1 MFEQLKEII
10 SNQNSSQE
18 EKEIAFLEIQ
28 KNNIST
34 RNYNALRE
42 NITSIREYW
51 SNITTARL
59 TKIIKK
65 IFDMIPCEYE
75 TLENMLNV
83 LDDLIL
89 WAEKDNKNLLRL
101 DLECKRIYVYIF
113 LGKYHDALVK
123 IKDIA
128 KDLKKFDDKNNLI
141 SLYVYESKA
150 FYKIKNPNRAKASLT
165 AARALAVSTYC
176 SYELQAQ
183 IDLLNGMY
191 LCDERNYKIAF
202 SYFLEAMEG
211 FTIDKKCEFACV
223 SLRYLIL
230 SKIISKNQN
239 EIEML
244 FKNKNAAPYSNDNL
258 VKLLIEI
265 GQCCT
270 DRNLR
275 RYLSLMEN
283 NRQIL
288 ESDEF
293 LFSHLGYLYD
303 ILLENNII
311 KIIESYSVVYL
322 ELISKN
328 LNFEVEI
335 IEEKIRKMILDGKI
349 NGILNHSDMSLIL
362 YNNINEHAF
371 EKDCLVQ
378 IEKLKKICQINK
390 S

>member
-1 MFEQLKEII
+1 
-10 SNQNSSQE
+10 
-18 EKEIAFLEIQ
+18 
-28 KNNIST
+28 
-34 RNYNALRE
+34 
-42 NITSIREYW
+42 
-51 SNITTARL
+51 
-59 TKIIKK
+59 
-65 IFDMIPCEYE
+65 
-75 TLENMLNV
+75 
-83 LDDLIL
+83 
-89 WAEKDNKNLLRL
+89 
-101 DLECKRIYVYIF
+101 
-113 LGKYHDALVK
+113 
-123 IKDIA
+123 
-128 KDLKKFDDKNNLI
+128 
-141 SLYVYESKA
+141 
-150 FYKIKNPNRAKASLT
+150 
-165 AARALAVSTYC
+165 
-176 SYELQAQ
+176 
-183 IDLLNGMY
+183 MY

-211 FTIDKKCEFACV
+211 FTIDKKCEFACI

-303 ILLENNII
+303 ILLENNIL

-362 YNNINEHAF
+362 YNNINAHAF